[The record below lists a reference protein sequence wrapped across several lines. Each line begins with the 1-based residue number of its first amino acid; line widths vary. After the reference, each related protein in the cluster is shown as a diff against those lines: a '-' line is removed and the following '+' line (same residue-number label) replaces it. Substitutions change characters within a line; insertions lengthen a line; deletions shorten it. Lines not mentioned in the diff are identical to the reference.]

1 MHRDL
6 AVRDLE
12 DRIMDLAVYNGI
24 GEMVMTVHECDI
36 GFESTVVQIWRW
48 VTVNIT
54 SGKRAFDPSYE
65 A

>member
-1 MHRDL
+1 
-6 AVRDLE
+6 
-12 DRIMDLAVYNGI
+12 MDLAVYNGI